1 MKDFPQ
7 VFIMGRQNVGKS
19 TLFNSILKKNA
30 SITEDSPGITRDVIK
45 HLVSRSEVNANF
57 YLCDTPGLDLQ
68 NEQSLSKDI
77 WEISLSQ
84 LRQADVILHVIDIGD
99 LRPYDYELIK
109 LLKKDEILS
118 QIPVITLIN
127 KVDSEK
133 EDLDLEP
140 FFRLGLNEILPVSG
154 LNKRN
159 LNVLYQKL
167 NLYLPKSDQSPEPA
181 FCKVAIMGKPNS
193 GKSSLLNSFLG
204 YARAL
209 VSDIP
214 GTTRDSVSEFFVF
227 EGKKI
232 EIIDTA
238 GIRKKT
244 KKEEGVEFYSYTRT
258 LKALEE
264 ADIVLLM
271 IDAEKGFGEF
281 DKKIFGEIQAMGK
294 PMILAVNKWDLIS
307 EKETNTWRDFQRKLE
322 DRLPALKD
330 RPMLSI
336 SATERQRTHKLLNLT
351 VELTEKSRK
360 KITTR
365 ALNDWLGKWKG
376 KLKVQKASNRPP
388 KVFYATQ
395 VSSTPFR
402 FLFFVNDAK
411 LFPDNILSFYRK
423 NIIEQFDLN
432 GLTVE
437 IELRSRKE
445 EEDKAQ

>member
-19 TLFNSILKKNA
+19 TLFNAILKKNA

-45 HLVSRSEVNANF
+45 YLVSRSEVNSTF
-57 YLCDTPGLDLQ
+57 YLCDTPGLDLK
-68 NEQSLSKDI
+68 NEESLSKDI
-77 WEISLSQ
+77 WDISLSQ
-84 LRQADVILHVIDIGD
+84 LKEADIILHVIDVGD
-99 LRPYDYELIK
+99 LRPYDHELIR
-109 LLKKDEILS
+109 LLKKDEVLS
-118 QIPVITLIN
+118 QIPVVTLIN

-159 LNVLYQKL
+159 LNVLFQKL

-181 FCKVAIMGKPNS
+181 FCKIAILGKPNS

-214 GTTRDSVSEFFVF
+214 GTTRDSVSEFFLF
-227 EGKKI
+227 EGKKV
-232 EIIDTA
+232 EIVDTA

-244 KKEEGVEFYSYTRT
+244 KSEEGVEFYSYRRT

-264 ADIVLLM
+264 ADLVLLL
-271 IDAEKGFGEF
+271 IDATKGFGEF

-294 PMILAVNKWDLIS
+294 PMILVVNKWDLIS

-322 DRLPALKD
+322 ARLPAIQD

-336 SATERQRTHKLLNLT
+336 SATDRQRTHKLLSMAIS
-351 VELTEKSRK
+351 LTEKSRK

-376 KLKVQKASNRPP
+376 KLKVQKASHRPP

-395 VSSTPFR
+395 VSSNPFR
-402 FLFFVNDAK
+402 FLFFVNDPK

-423 NIIEQFDLN
+423 NIVEQFDLN

-437 IELRSRKE
+437 IELKGRKE
-445 EEDKAQ
+445 GEEAVP